1 MAGVSIFEDQYG
13 KKEKKHNTA
22 CWTHISK
29 NPASNYEQAMDFEV
43 LYNTQFAKNWWQNLL
58 FKVGESPVPNS

>member
-13 KKEKKHNTA
+13 QKEKKHNTA

-43 LYNTQFAKNWWQNLL
+43 LYNTQFAKN
-58 FKVGESPVPNS
+58 